1 MRKLALVIIIALT
14 LVGCN
19 STPKKTV
26 SHPKSDV
33 QSSKQSSKFKT
44 VKGKASW
51 YGDYFHGKK
60 TASGEKYNM
69 YNLTAASKTLPFGTI
84 VRVKNLDNG
93 KSVEVKI
100 NDMGPYVKG
109 RMIDLSR
116 AAFKKIAPLG
126 AGVLNV
132 EVTILDTSN
141 TFRYK
146 H

>member
-1 MRKLALVIIIALT
+1 MKKLILIIIIAISLIS
-14 LVGCN
+14 CS

-26 SHPKSDV
+26 LYPKSHT
-33 QSSKQSSKFKT
+33 QNSRFKIGKT
-44 VKGKASW
+44 IQGKASW

-69 YNLTAASKTLPFGTI
+69 YNLTAANKTLPFGTI

-93 KSVEVKI
+93 KSVKVKI
-100 NDMGPYVKG
+100 NDRGPFIEG

-116 AAFKKIAPLG
+116 ASFKKIAPLG
-126 AGVLNV
+126 VGVLNV

>member
-1 MRKLALVIIIALT
+1 MKKLVLVMIVAAA
-14 LVGCN
+14 LVGCT

-26 SHPKSDV
+26 SYSKSHV
-33 QSSKQSSKFKT
+33 QNSRFKVGNT
-44 VKGKASW
+44 VRGKASW

-69 YNLTAASKTLPFGTI
+69 YNLTAANKTLPFGTI

-93 KSVEVKI
+93 KSVKVKI
-100 NDMGPYVKG
+100 NDRGPYVKG

>member
-1 MRKLALVIIIALT
+1 MKKLVLVIIIAIA
-14 LVGCN
+14 LVGCS

-26 SHPKSDV
+26 SHSKSPI
-33 QSSKQSSKFKT
+33 QNSKSKTGKA
-44 VKGKASW
+44 VRGKASW

-69 YNLTAASKTLPFGTI
+69 YNLTAAHKTLAFGTI

-93 KSVEVKI
+93 KSVKVKI
-100 NDMGPYVKG
+100 NDRGPYVKG

-132 EVTILDTSN
+132 EVTILDTSK

>member
-1 MRKLALVIIIALT
+1 MKKLALVIIIAAT
-14 LVGCN
+14 LVGCS

-26 SHPKSDV
+26 SYPKSHV
-33 QSSKQSSKFKT
+33 QNSRFKVGNT
-44 VKGKASW
+44 VRGKASW

-93 KSVEVKI
+93 KSVKVKI
-100 NDMGPYVKG
+100 NDRGPYVKG

-126 AGVLNV
+126 SGVLNV